1 MNTGGNSSVATE
13 VASNIVKVIKLPALY
28 IAEVPAEQPAK
39 LVATTSVHDTKT
51 GIECIHYTL
60 RYLDPC
66 GYTYPI
72 GSLCV
77 D

>member
-1 MNTGGNSSVATE
+1 MNTGENSSVATE
-13 VASNIVKVIKLPALY
+13 VAPNIVKVIKLPALY

-60 RYLDPC
+60 RYLDPY